1 MVDALPNN
9 GLAVGR
15 ENDQERILAYN
26 IGIAI
31 HDMNFAMHAYRLI
44 ADSNKK
50 LLDIDLK
57 APSEKFWI

>member
-1 MVDALPNN
+1 
-9 GLAVGR
+9 
-15 ENDQERILAYN
+15 
-26 IGIAI
+26 
-31 HDMNFAMHAYRLI
+31 MNFAMHVYRLI